1 MKNTI
6 HFETRKSDKVKA
18 HPQYGKYSIWSWM
31 DKFDAN
37 LVNLIKEQEERFYH
51 PESKEWEMPIEAC
64 QAIVEKLENIIVKM
78 HENGEVYTIEK

>member
-6 HFETRKSDKVKA
+6 HFETRESNKVKA
-18 HPQYGKYSIWSWM
+18 HPQFGNYSVWSWM

-37 LVNLIKEQEERFYH
+37 LVNLIKEQNERFYH
-51 PESKEWEMPIEAC
+51 PETKEWEMPVETM
-64 QAIVEKLENIIVKM
+64 QAIVEKLENIIIKM